1 MCYGIDQLLFFGRRR
16 GKQFPREEKESSMQ
30 PALFERLNEKNCVDT
45 RWIAEASGKSLKHVH
60 DHLNRLFPKMVH
72 KMDHQADSRGYA
84 ICYWL
89 PLAEALY
96 MMSTY
101 QGERAEKAR
110 ALVMEAIDFYVF
122 EAPRLRA
129 ENASL
134 KSNTKN
140 VRALPKVSTVP
151 FTTSVTRTKN
161 LFGEDIFTRIRTKIA
176 ESALTP
182 IEIMKAKRANLVL
195 AAEGMLRKIERMDS
209 EIEFFEQP
217 AAQRLQLVE
226 KK

>member
-1 MCYGIDQLLFFGRRR
+1 
-16 GKQFPREEKESSMQ
+16 MQ
-30 PALFERLNEKNCVDT
+30 PALLERLNEKNQIST
-45 RWIAEASGKSLKHVH
+45 RWIADATGKRINHVT
-60 DHLNRLFPKMVH
+60 DALLRIEDGRDFG
-72 KMDHQADSRGYA
+72 HQKDSRGY
-84 ICYWL
+84 ITETWIPL
-89 PLAEALY
+89 PDALLLLAQFEGPKA
-96 MMSTY
+96 
-101 QGERAEKAR
+101 AKAR
-110 ALVMEAIDFYVF
+110 AFIREALEFYIN

-134 KSNTKN
+134 KTNAKPM
-140 VRALPKVSTVP
+140 RALPKVSTIP
-151 FTTSVTRTKN
+151 FTTSVTRTRN

-217 AAQRLQLVE
+217 AAQRLKLVE